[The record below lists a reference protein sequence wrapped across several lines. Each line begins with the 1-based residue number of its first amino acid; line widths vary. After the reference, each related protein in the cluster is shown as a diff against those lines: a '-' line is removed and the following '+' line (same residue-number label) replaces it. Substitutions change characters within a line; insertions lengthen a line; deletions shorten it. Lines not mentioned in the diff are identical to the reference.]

1 MKKMRFPNRVTGL
14 LAGALLAAGPAV
26 SAASF
31 ETLIADGADDAG
43 DLFRIAANGQ
53 AATIVLSEEDYGP
66 VIRAAKDLS
75 EDVKRVTGTASP
87 VETDGKARP
96 GAILVGTVGKSP
108 LIDGLVK
115 ENKLNVDAI
124 RGKWESYLIQV
135 SKDTLVIAGSDK
147 RGTIY
152 GIYEL
157 SKRMGVSPW
166 YWWADVPVAH
176 RDEVRAVAGT
186 YVQDPPKVKYRGI
199 FINDEE
205 PSFGNWSRA
214 NFGGINSKMYAH
226 MFELILRL
234 KGNYLWPAMWGKA
247 FNEDDPLNPVVAD
260 QYGVIMG
267 TSHHEPLMRNQ
278 EEWTKRSRELGEWN
292 YRQNGENM
300 RKFWL
305 EGLKR
310 NAKYDNLPTVGLRGD
325 GDLPLDPGANFESN
339 KELLHQLLFHDQREL
354 IREAYGRDPATVPQM
369 WVVFNEIWTFY
380 NRGVRPP
387 DDVIMAFS
395 DSNFGYLLQ
404 LPAEEDRKRPGS
416 LGLYYHIDMNGG
428 PWNDRWISTR
438 PIPQIWHQLYIAY
451 QYNIRGMWIINVGD
465 LKPKEAEIDFILDYA
480 WDPDKIPYY
489 KVGHWMEDWC
499 RTIFPAEHAK
509 ACAYLISEYIR
520 LNYIRK
526 PEIQQTRIW
535 SAVNYT
541 EADRFAREWRK
552 IADRAEEL
560 KKKMPPEYVDVFYQ
574 LVYYPVVAGAGTAE
588 IYTELAKADQYA
600 KQGRSSAAVALKK
613 AQDLF
618 EKDKQLSDFY
628 NSEKM
633 AGGKWKNMMSDKHI
647 GYTQWSMPRD
657 NSLPRV
663 SRMPEPTAEPTLG
676 VAVEGSEKAAPHQV
690 ESLTLPTFD
699 MLSKST
705 YDKPAAGEYEYEV
718 WTVWDGGWP
727 VTLFNRSDKGSITCM
742 MKADQPWVKTL
753 EFVTVDGTN
762 DVTVFV
768 GIDWSKYPGG
778 KASATLTVTPVNG
791 VIEEKPIGDP
801 VRIAVNAVAPEKDA
815 PKYCD
820 DMNEVYGTAAPAPI
834 VIPAWNYLNK
844 TGANGANWKEVVGL
858 GRWGN
863 IGSYGGAMAV
873 FPLPTPAVL
882 PPNPA
887 PTLEYRVYIPEP
899 GKVTVDVE
907 IMPIYP
913 ENPTAGT
920 LNIRELRIGT
930 AFDDDPVKVT
940 DTLAREFKRLNN
952 EVFENV
958 RKVRVTHDV
967 KEAGLHTFKVV
978 MVDPVVAVER
988 LVFYPELVRRSNL
1001 GAPFTRA
1008 VSRRI
1013 FEDPRPLEPKDEN
1026 LGEYLR
1032 GPDWREKL
1040 EKRRKK
1046 ETERE

>member
-1 MKKMRFPNRVTGL
+1 MKKRVFPNRITGL
-14 LAGALLAAGPAV
+14 LAAAMMTAGSALAAGDTFDNMISRSTVEGGFRMFAEGK
-26 SAASF
+26 AAS
-31 ETLIADGADDAG
+31 
-43 DLFRIAANGQ
+43 
-53 AATIVLSEEDYGP
+53 IVLSEEDFP
-66 VIRAAKDLS
+66 QVIRAAKDLS

-87 VETDGKARP
+87 VETDGQVRP
-96 GAILVGTVGKSP
+96 GAILIGTVGKSP

-115 ENKLNVDAI
+115 ENKLNVDEI
-124 RGKWESYLIQV
+124 KGKWESYMIRVTPDALIV
-135 SKDTLVIAGSDK
+135 AGSDK

-152 GIYEL
+152 GIYEV
-157 SKRMGVSPW
+157 SKRIGVSPW
-166 YWWADVPVAH
+166 YWWADVPVVHSDRLYAKP
-176 RDEVRAVAGT
+176 GT

-260 QYGVIMG
+260 EYGVVMG
-267 TSHHEPLMRNQ
+267 TSHHEPMMRNQ

-325 GDLPLDPGANFESN
+325 GDLPLDPGANFDSN
-339 KELLHQLLFHDQREL
+339 RDMLYQLFRDQREL

-387 DDVIMAFS
+387 EDVILTFS

-404 LPAEEDRKRPGS
+404 LPGEEERKHPET

-438 PIPQIWHQLYIAY
+438 PIPQIWHQLYLAY
-451 QYNIRGMWIINVGD
+451 QYGMRGMWIINVGD
-465 LKPKEAEIDFILDYA
+465 LKPKEAEIDFIMDYA
-480 WDPDKIPYY
+480 WDPDRIPYD
-489 KVGHWMEDWC
+489 KVGSWMIDWC
-499 RTIFPAEHAK
+499 GTIFPSEYAK
-509 ACAYLISEYIR
+509 ECAMLISEYIR

-535 SAVNYT
+535 SAVNYN
-541 EADRFAREWRK
+541 EADRFAADWQK

-560 KKKMPPEYVDVFYQ
+560 KKMPAEYADVFYQ
-574 LVYYPVVAGAGTAE
+574 LVYYPVVAGSGTAQ
-588 IYTELAKADQYA
+588 IYTELAKADQFA
-600 KQGRSSAAVALKK
+600 KQGRASAAVALKK

-618 EKDKQLSDFY
+618 EKDKQLSDYY
-628 NSEKM
+628 NSAEM

-657 NSLPRV
+657 NSLPRI
-663 SRMPEPTAEPTLG
+663 SQMPVPAVEPTLG
-676 VAVEGSEKAAPHQV
+676 VVVEGNEKAAPHQV

-699 MLSKST
+699 SMNEQ
-705 YDKPAAGEYEYEV
+705 EY
-718 WTVWDGGWP
+718 P
-727 VTLFNRSDKGSITCM
+727 VTLFNRSDKGRIECSL
-742 MKADQPWVKTL
+742 KADKPWVKVP
-753 EFVTVDGTN
+753 ERVVVNGANDKTVD
-762 DVTVFV
+762 VS
-768 GIDWSKYPGG
+768 IDWKTVPAGTSN
-778 KASATLTVTPVNG
+778 ATITVSADG
-791 VIEEKPIGDP
+791 QEP
-801 VRIAVNAVAPEKDA
+801 VRIAVKAVSVSNPVKNVLEFYGSAIPE
-815 PKYCD
+815 
-820 DMNEVYGTAAPAPI
+820 PI
-834 VIPAWNYLNK
+834 VIPASAFVAK
-844 TGANGANWKEVVGL
+844 RAANGVNWQKVPGL
-858 GRWGN
+858 GRWN
-863 IGSYGGAMAV
+863 NAMAV
-873 FPLPTPAVL
+873 FPLPTPSVL
-882 PPNPA
+882 PPETAPA
-887 PTLEYRVYIPEP
+887 MEYSVYIPEP

-907 IMPIYP
+907 IMPIFP
-913 ENPTAGT
+913 DNPTAGT
-920 LNIRELRIGT
+920 LNIRELRLGT
-930 AFDDDPVKVT
+930 AFDDEPVKVT

-958 RKVRVTHDV
+958 RKVRVTHEV
-967 KEAGLHTFKVV
+967 KEAGLHKFKVV

-988 LVFYPELVRRSNL
+988 LVFYPELVRKSNL
-1001 GAPFTRA
+1001 GAPFT
-1008 VSRRI
+1008 
-1013 FEDPRPLEPKDEN
+1013 EPYPVFNAKA
-1026 LGEYLR
+1026 
-1032 GPDWREKL
+1032 K
-1040 EKRRKK
+1040 
-1046 ETERE
+1046 

>member
-1 MKKMRFPNRVTGL
+1 MKKMRFPNRVTGF
-14 LAGALLAAGPAV
+14 LAGALLAAGSAV

-31 ETLIADGADDAG
+31 EDMIANSQNRAEEY
-43 DLFRIAANGQ
+43 FRIASGGQ
-53 AATIVLSEEDYGP
+53 TATIVLSGEEYAP

-87 VETDGKARP
+87 VETDGRARP
-96 GAILVGTVGKSP
+96 GAILIGTVGKSP
-108 LIDGLVK
+108 LIDGLVA

-135 SKDTLVIAGSDK
+135 KNNTLVIAGSDK

-166 YWWADVPVAH
+166 YWWADVPVIH
-176 RDEVRAVAGT
+176 RDAVYAVPGT
-186 YVQDPPKVKYRGI
+186 YVQDSPKVKFRGI

-205 PSFGNWSRA
+205 PSFGNWARA

-247 FNEDDPLNPVVAD
+247 FNEDDPLNPAVAND
-260 QYGVIMG
+260 YGVIMG

-310 NAKYDNLPTVGLRGD
+310 NAKYDNMPTVGLRGD
-325 GDLPLDPGANFESN
+325 GDLPLDPNANFDSN
-339 KELLHQLLFHDQREL
+339 RDMLYQLFRDQREL

-387 DDVIMAFS
+387 EDVILTFS

-404 LPAEEDRKRPGS
+404 LPGEEERKHPET

-438 PIPQIWHQLYIAY
+438 PIPQIWHQLYLAY
-451 QYNIRGMWIINVGD
+451 QYGMRGMWIINVGD
-465 LKPKEAEIDFILDYA
+465 LKPKEAEIGFIMDYA
-480 WDPDKIPYY
+480 WNPDLIPYD
-489 KVGHWMEDWC
+489 KVGSWMIDWC
-499 RTIFPAEHAK
+499 ETIFPSECAK
-509 ACAYLISEYIR
+509 ECAMLISEYIR

-535 SAVNYT
+535 SAVNYN
-541 EADRFAREWRK
+541 EADRFAADWQK

-560 KKKMPPEYVDVFYQ
+560 KKKMPAEYADVFYQ
-574 LVYYPVVAGAGTAE
+574 LVYYPVVAGAGTAQ
-588 IYTELAKADQYA
+588 IYTELAKADQFA
-600 KQGRSSAAVALKK
+600 KQGRASAAVSLKK

-618 EKDKQLSDFY
+618 EKDKQLSDYY
-628 NSEKM
+628 NSAEM

-663 SRMPEPTAEPTLG
+663 SQMPAPTAEPALG
-676 VAVEGSEKAAPHQV
+676 VVVEGSEKAAPHQV
-690 ESLTLPTFD
+690 ESLTLPTFSSMTD
-699 MLSKST
+699 L
-705 YDKPAAGEYEYEV
+705 EY
-718 WTVWDGGWP
+718 P
-727 VTLFNRSDKGSITCM
+727 VTLFNRSDKGRIECSL
-742 MKADQPWVKTL
+742 KADKPWVKVP
-753 EFVTVDGTN
+753 EKVTVNGAN
-762 DVTVFV
+762 DKTVDV
-768 GIDWSKYPGG
+768 SIDW
-778 KASATLTVTPVNG
+778 KAVPAGTSNATITVSAEGQTPV
-791 VIEEKPIGDP
+791 K
-801 VRIAVNAVAPEKDA
+801 IAVNAVSVNNPLK
-815 PKYCD
+815 
-820 DMNEVYGTAAPAPI
+820 NVLEVYGSAVPEPI
-834 VIPAWNYLNK
+834 VIPASSFVAK
-844 TGANGANWKEVVGL
+844 RGANGVSWQKVPGL
-858 GRWGN
+858 GRWSN
-863 IGSYGGAMAV
+863 AMAV
-873 FPLPTPAVL
+873 FPQPTPPVL
-882 PPNPA
+882 PPNDA
-887 PTLEYRVYIPEP
+887 PTMEYSVYIPEP

-907 IMPIYP
+907 IMPIFP
-913 ENPTAGT
+913 DNPTAGT
-920 LNIRELRIGT
+920 LNIRELRLGT
-930 AFDDDPVKVT
+930 AFDDEPVKVT

-958 RKVRVTHDV
+958 RKVRVTHEV
-967 KEAGLHTFKVV
+967 KEAGLHKFKVV

-988 LVFYPELVRRSNL
+988 LVFYPELVRKSNL
-1001 GAPFTRA
+1001 GAPFTKPYPVFNA
-1008 VSRRI
+1008 T
-1013 FEDPRPLEPKDEN
+1013 D
-1026 LGEYLR
+1026 
-1032 GPDWREKL
+1032 
-1040 EKRRKK
+1040 RK
-1046 ETERE
+1046 

>member
-1 MKKMRFPNRVTGL
+1 MNSCRFPNRMTGF
-14 LAGALLAAGPAV
+14 LAGALVAAGTAV
-26 SAASF
+26 SAAPF
-31 ETLIADGADDAG
+31 EDLISRSADQPETMFRIADG
-43 DLFRIAANGQ
+43 GQ
-53 AATIVLSEEDYGP
+53 VATIVLSGEDYGP

-87 VETDGKARP
+87 IETDGKARP

-108 LIDGLVK
+108 LIDNLVK

-135 SKDTLVIAGSDK
+135 NKDSLVIAGNDK

-157 SKRMGVSPW
+157 SKRIGVSPW
-166 YWWADVPVAH
+166 YWWADVPVIHSNTLYA
-176 RDEVRAVAGT
+176 AAGT

-205 PSFGNWSRA
+205 PSFGNWSRE

-325 GDLPLDPGANFESN
+325 GDLPLDPNANFDSN
-339 KELLHQLLFHDQREL
+339 RDLLHQLFHDQREL

-404 LPAEEDRKRPGS
+404 LPAEEDRKRPES

-451 QYNIRGMWIINVGD
+451 QYNIRGMWIVNVGD

-480 WDPDKIPYY
+480 WNPDKIPYY

-499 RTIFPAEHAK
+499 KTIFPAEHAK
-509 ACAYLISEYIR
+509 ACAHLISEYIR

-541 EADRFAREWRK
+541 EADRFARDWRSLAK
-552 IADRAEEL
+552 YAEDL
-560 KKKMPPEYVDVFYQ
+560 KKKMPPEYADVFYQ
-574 LVYYPVVAGAGTAE
+574 LVYYPVAAGAGTAE

-600 KQGRSSAAVALKK
+600 KQGRSSAAVALRK

-628 NSEKM
+628 NSGKM

-647 GYTQWSMPRD
+647 GYTQWSMPQN
-657 NSLPRV
+657 NSLPRI
-663 SRMPEPTAEPTLG
+663 SRMPEPTAEPMLG
-676 VAVEGSEKAAPHQV
+676 VAVEGGEKAAPHQV

-705 YDKPAAGEYEYEV
+705 FDRSAAGNYEYEV
-718 WTVWDGGWP
+718 WAVENGGWP
-727 VTLFNRSDKGSITCM
+727 VTLFNRSDKGSIACM
-742 MKADQPWVKTL
+742 LKADRPWVKTL
-753 EFVTVDGTN
+753 EFVTVDGAN

-778 KASATLTVTPVNG
+778 KASATLTVTPVSG
-791 VIEEKPIGDP
+791 VIEKKPIGDP

-815 PKYCD
+815 PKYRE
-820 DMNEVYGTAAPAPI
+820 DMNEVYATAAPAPI
-834 VIPAWNYLNK
+834 VIPAWDYVNK

-863 IGSYGGAMAV
+863 ISSYGGAMAV

-882 PPNPA
+882 PPDPA

-930 AFDDDPVKVT
+930 AFDDGPVKVT

-988 LVFYPELVRRSNL
+988 LVFYPELVRGSYL

-1008 VSRRI
+1008 ISRNV
-1013 FEDPRPLEPKDEN
+1013 FADPRPFEPNDEN
-1026 LGEYLR
+1026 LYEYLY
-1032 GPDWREKL
+1032 GPDWREKR
-1040 EKRRKK
+1040 EKRRM
-1046 ETERE
+1046 E

>member
-14 LAGALLAAGPAV
+14 LAGALFAAGSAV

-31 ETLIADGADDAG
+31 ETMIANRQNAAG
-43 DLFRIAANGQ
+43 DLFRIASGGQ
-53 AATIVLSEEDYGP
+53 TATIVLSEEEYSP

-87 VETDGKARP
+87 VETDGQARP
-96 GAILVGTVGKSP
+96 GAILIGTIGKSP

-124 RGKWESYLIQV
+124 EGKWESYLIQV
-135 SKDTLVIAGSDK
+135 SKGSLVIAGSDK

-166 YWWADVPVAH
+166 YWWADVPVIH
-176 RDEVRAVAGT
+176 RDAVYAVPGT
-186 YVQDPPKVKYRGI
+186 YVQDPPKVKFRGI

-260 QYGVIMG
+260 EYGVVMG

-278 EEWTKRSRELGEWN
+278 EEWTKRSKELGEWN

-325 GDLPLDPGANFESN
+325 GDLPLDPNAQFDSN
-339 KELLHQLLFHDQREL
+339 KELLYQLFHDQREL

-380 NRGVRPP
+380 NKGVRPP
-387 DDVIMAFS
+387 EDVIVTFS

-404 LPAEEDRKRPGS
+404 LPDEEARKHPDQ

-451 QYNIRGMWIINVGD
+451 QYDIRGMWIVNVGD
-465 LKPKEAEIDFILDYA
+465 LKPKEAEIDFIMDYA
-480 WDPDKIPYY
+480 WDPERIPYDRI
-489 KVGHWMEDWC
+489 GRWMIEWC
-499 RTIFPAEHAK
+499 ETIFPKEYASE
-509 ACAYLISEYIR
+509 CALLISEYIR

-535 SAVNYT
+535 SAVNYN
-541 EADRFAREWRK
+541 EADRFAADWQK
-552 IADRAEEL
+552 IADRVEEL
-560 KKKMPPEYVDVFYQ
+560 KKKMPAEYSDVFYQ
-574 LVYYPVVAGAGTAE
+574 LVYYPVVAGTGTAQ
-588 IYTELAKADQYA
+588 IYTELAKADQFA
-600 KQGRSSAAVALKK
+600 KQGRASAVVSLRK
-613 AQDLF
+613 AQELF
-618 EKDKQLSDFY
+618 EKDKQLSDYY
-628 NSEKM
+628 NSAEM

-647 GYTQWSMPRD
+647 GYTQWSMPAN
-657 NSLPRV
+657 NSLPRI
-663 SRMPEPTAEPTLG
+663 SNMPEPAAEPTLG

-690 ESLTLPTFD
+690 ESLALPAFD
-699 MLSKST
+699 SMS
-705 YDKPAAGEYEYEV
+705 DQEY
-718 WTVWDGGWP
+718 P
-727 VTLFNRSDKGSITCM
+727 VTLFNRSDKGRIECTLKSD
-742 MKADQPWVKTL
+742 KPWVKVPETAI
-753 EFVTVDGTN
+753 VNGANDKTVN
-762 DVTVFV
+762 VS
-768 GIDWSKYPGG
+768 IDWK
-778 KASATLTVTPVNG
+778 
-791 VIEEKPIGDP
+791 
-801 VRIAVNAVAPEKDA
+801 
-815 PKYCD
+815 
-820 DMNEVYGTAAPAPI
+820 AAPAGTSTATVTVSAEGMKPVKI
-834 VIPAWNYLNK
+834 SVKAVSVSNPVKNVLEFYGSAVPGPVVIPASGFVAK
-844 TGANGANWKEVVGL
+844 RGANGASWQKVPGL
-858 GRWGN
+858 GRWN
-863 IGSYGGAMAV
+863 NAMAV
-873 FPLPTPAVL
+873 FPLPAPSVL
-882 PPNPA
+882 PPESA
-887 PTLEYRVYIPEP
+887 PTMEYSVYIPEP

-913 ENPTAGT
+913 DNPTAGA
-920 LNIRELRIGT
+920 LNVRELRIGT
-930 AFDDDPVKVT
+930 AFDDESVKVT

-958 RKVRVTHDV
+958 RKVRVTHEV
-967 KEAGLHTFKVV
+967 KTAGLHTFKVV

-988 LVFYPELVRRSNL
+988 LVFYPELVRKSNL
-1001 GAPFTRA
+1001 GAPFAKPYPVFSAT
-1008 VSRRI
+1008 
-1013 FEDPRPLEPKDEN
+1013 D
-1026 LGEYLR
+1026 
-1032 GPDWREKL
+1032 
-1040 EKRRKK
+1040 KK
-1046 ETERE
+1046 